1 MRTVTYIGPFDE
13 VELTNGQILK
23 KGEAVE
29 IEDNDMGDGLL
40 AQSDNF
46 AGPSAAK
53 KESK

>member
-13 VELTNGQILK
+13 VEISTGQVLK

-29 IEDNDMGDGLL
+29 IDDNELGDSLL
-40 AQSDNF
+40 EQSDNF

-53 KESK
+53 KEK